1 MTEDQLH
8 TAIVTYL
15 RTVLPDALV
24 WHTPNAPRSAVAGA
38 RLKRLGMVAGV
49 PDLALLTDGQLWFF
63 EVKAAKGRVSEA
75 QEAFMD
81 AAYELGAQ
89 SAVVRSL
96 DDVAM
101 ALARWGIRTR
111 VAA

>member
-1 MTEDQLH
+1 MTEDQIH
-8 TAIVTYL
+8 ASIVTYL

-24 WHTPNAPRSAVAGA
+24 WATPNNPRNAAHGA

-49 PDLALLTDGQLWFF
+49 PDLCVLTDGQLWFF

-101 ALARWGIRTR
+101 ALSRWGIRTR